1 MKEILDARGMD
12 RALTR
17 IAHEV
22 LERYRGASE
31 LYLIGVRTRGVAL
44 AHRLAGLI
52 QRIEGAEVSVG
63 ELDARGHRDD
73 LDRRG
78 LPSADETVLPIP
90 VTDKRV
96 VLVDDVIYTGRTV
109 RAALDA
115 IMRHGRPASIALA
128 VFVDRGHRELPISP
142 DFVGRNIPTSRDE
155 KVRVHLEE
163 LDGEDC
169 VAVGQPEDDQ

>member
-1 MKEILDARGMD
+1 MREILDQRSME

-22 LERYRGASE
+22 LERYRGANDV
-31 LYLIGVRTRGVAL
+31 YLVGVRTRGAAL
-44 AHRLAGLI
+44 AHRLGALI
-52 QRIEGAEVSVG
+52 LSIEGREVPVG
-63 ELDARGHRDD
+63 ELDARAHRDD
-73 LDRRG
+73 VSSRG
-78 LPSADETVLPIP
+78 VPAEDETDLPCS
-90 VTDKRV
+90 VTNQRI

-115 IMRHGRPASIALA
+115 IMRHGRPASISLA

-155 KVRVHLEE
+155 TVRVHLTE
-163 LDGEDC
+163 LDGQDC
-169 VAVGQPEDDQ
+169 VALGRDDDQ